1 MNPLPVAR
9 SAVLNILFLIIAI
22 FSLVALA
29 APLRA
34 SIDAST
40 QVRPLPRKTGP

>member
-1 MNPLPVAR
+1 
-9 SAVLNILFLIIAI
+9 VLNILFLIIAI

>member
-1 MNPLPVAR
+1 MN
-9 SAVLNILFLIIAI
+9 IFLLIVAI

-34 SIDAST
+34 SIDASY
-40 QVRPLPRKTGP
+40 QSRPLIRTKRI